1 MIKDTLLVSA
11 LVISFVLLYRI
22 YIQSQKINNLEEKF
36 NILDNFTQTMFKYI
50 VTNESKEKEKENIIT
65 YSNNDSKSNDID
77 EESNKDTLNE
87 INTNHESEKESEYH
101 EYNALQENVTQENLI
116 QEISENYEN
125 KEIMSEMVSQLKE
138 TLLQNNKELIEKEIS
153 DVEELKQEL
162 KEELKQDLK
171 KSESSDANSDELFNI
186 LNNTDVPIKSEVSEL
201 KKKEEELMRMKMGD
215 IKALAKLK
223 NIPLLQHNK
232 PKKKEVLIQNLL
244 SLS

>member
-50 VTNESKEKEKENIIT
+50 VNNETKEKENIIT
-65 YSNNDSKSNDID
+65 YSNNDNKSN
-77 EESNKDTLNE
+77 EESNEVLNNQNLNE
-87 INTNHESEKESEYH
+87 INTNQDSEKESEYH
-101 EYNALQENVTQENLI
+101 EYNALQENVLQHNVTPENVI

-138 TLLQNNKELIEKEIS
+138 TLLQNNKELIEQEINEI
-153 DVEELKQEL
+153 EELKQ
-162 KEELKQDLK
+162 ELKQDLK
-171 KSESSDANSDELFNI
+171 KSESSDTNNDELFNI
-186 LNNTDVPIKSEVSEL
+186 LNNSDVPIKNETNNL
-201 KKKEEELMRMKMGD
+201 KKKEEDLMKMKMGD

-232 PKKKEVLIQNLL
+232 LKKKEVLIQNLL